1 VSSTFFAEIE
11 IYLCFFDFL
20 FVFLIFSHFLVFH
33 FIFFEVAL
41 QCSFMVKSKTI
52 FFLILT
58 GGILVRAGP
67 GEVLSM
73 YRIGIDLGGTN
84 MAFGL
89 VDGEGRLLKKESVP
103 TERDATAEELTEF
116 MARQALSFIDRCG
129 VGRDQVESIG
139 IGCPGACND
148 EKGIL
153 ILTVN
158 LPFRYTNIRKIFAG
172 ITDIPV
178 HLGNDA
184 NCAALGEAL
193 FGSGKGASTC
203 LTVTLGT
210 GVGGNIMMAAKIY
223 TGFNGVA
230 GEMGHMVIRKGGVMC
245 GCGRRGCLES
255 YASATALIRETRK
268 AALKHPE
275 SLINEICG
283 GDLDKINGKTAFE
296 AMRAGDRAGT
306 RIVKNYIK
314 DLGEGLV
321 NYINIFQPEVI
332 LLGGGISKEGEGLLK
347 PLRRYIYRYSYG
359 TKMLARTRIEKAKLG
374 NDAGIIG
381 AAML

>member
-1 VSSTFFAEIE
+1 
-11 IYLCFFDFL
+11 
-20 FVFLIFSHFLVFH
+20 
-33 FIFFEVAL
+33 
-41 QCSFMVKSKTI
+41 
-52 FFLILT
+52 
-58 GGILVRAGP
+58 
-67 GEVLSM
+67 M

-84 MAFGL
+84 VAFGL
-89 VDGEGRLLKKESVP
+89 VDNEGRLLKKESVP
-103 TERDATAEELTEF
+103 TNKDATAEELTEF
-116 MARQALSFIDRCG
+116 MARQSLEFIDAWG
-129 VGRDQVESIG
+129 ISRDQVESIG
-139 IGCPGACND
+139 IGCPGACD
-148 EKGIL
+148 DKKGIL

-193 FGSGKGASTC
+193 FGSGKGADTC
-203 LTVTLGT
+203 LTITLGT
-210 GVGGNIMMAAKIY
+210 GVGGGIIIGGKIY

-230 GEMGHMVIRKGGVMC
+230 GEMGHMVIRKGGVKC
-245 GCGRRGCLES
+245 GCGRRGCLEA

-268 AALKHPE
+268 AAEKNPE

-283 GDLDKINGKTAFE
+283 GDLDRINGKTAFE
-296 AMRAGDRAGT
+296 AMRAGDKAASKV
-306 RIVKNYIK
+306 VKTYIK
-314 DLGEGLV
+314 DLAEGII
-321 NYINIFQPEVI
+321 NYINIFQPEII

-347 PLRRYIYRYSYG
+347 PLRRYVYRFSYG
-359 TKMLARTRIEKAKLG
+359 AKMLKRTKIEKAKLG